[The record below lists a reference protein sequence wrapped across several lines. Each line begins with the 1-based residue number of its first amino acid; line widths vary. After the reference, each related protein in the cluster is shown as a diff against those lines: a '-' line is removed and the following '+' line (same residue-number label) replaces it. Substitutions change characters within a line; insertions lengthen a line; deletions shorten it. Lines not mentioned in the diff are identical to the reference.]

1 MPVTITSPV
10 QVPGPGGKTIHEH
23 VGHVA
28 SGTAGLSVAHL
39 TAPPAWHE
47 PAQTPAFD
55 EVTVVLRGRMRV
67 EYAGPDGDTYVDVG
81 PGETVLVTAG
91 ERIRY
96 LNPSATEESEYW
108 AVCTPAFSPESV
120 HREADGCEP
129 EAGAAA

>member
-1 MPVTITSPV
+1 MSVTKTTPV

-28 SGTAGLSVAHL
+28 SATAGVSVAHMI
-39 TAPPAWHE
+39 APPGWHE

-55 EVTVVLRGRMRV
+55 EVTIVLRGRMRV
-67 EYAGPDGDTYVDVG
+67 EHAASAAGETYVDVG

-96 LNPSATEESEYW
+96 VNPSDTEESEYW
-108 AVCTPAFSPESV
+108 AVCTPAFSPDAV
-120 HREADGCEP
+120 NREAE
-129 EAGAAA
+129 